1 MVWLALPPHA
11 GDKPWMG
18 CGGDGAVGIGIGA
31 GILLWGAMGGW
42 WGVRVGDGVR
52 FLLFYSGLA
61 LTCPW
66 RGVLWALL
74 GRGGVVGWAG
84 NFGWALLGT
93 FLFLSLD
100 LKSEVVR
107 QLVRN
112 SYIPCL

>member
-31 GILLWGAMGGW
+31 GILLWGAMGGGGEFGLGMGLGFFCFILGSPSLAR
-42 WGVRVGDGVR
+42 GVVCSGPCLGGGCGGVGWQFRVG
-52 FLLFYSGLA
+52 
-61 LTCPW
+61 T
-66 RGVLWALL
+66 
-74 GRGGVVGWAG
+74 
-84 NFGWALLGT
+84 LLGT

-112 SYIPCL
+112 SYIPSL

>member
-1 MVWLALPPHA
+1 MRWAIIMWGLAYGVA
-11 GDKPWMG
+11 GIASSCGDKPWMG

-84 NFGWALLGT
+84 NFGWALSWA
-93 FLFLSLD
+93 LFCFF
-100 LKSEVVR
+100 
-107 QLVRN
+107 
-112 SYIPCL
+112 P